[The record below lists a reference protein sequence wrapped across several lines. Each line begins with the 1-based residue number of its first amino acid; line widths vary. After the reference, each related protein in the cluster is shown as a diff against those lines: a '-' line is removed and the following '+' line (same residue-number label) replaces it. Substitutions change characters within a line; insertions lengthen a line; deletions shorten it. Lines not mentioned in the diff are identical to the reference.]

1 MMRKKTAAI
10 AVAAPLLAV
19 VPALAL
25 ASPSTSTAATS
36 MNRVGSYS
44 ADLKPVNHGGTG
56 TVRLIEKGTEL
67 KVDLSASGLD
77 DGIHVAHIHGIRQAQ
92 SECPSLA
99 RDLDG
104 NGLIDILEG
113 LPDYGPV
120 LRTLSNG
127 LNDRGTSLGYVRTFK
142 LIDSGDAI
150 ASLGPLNQYAIVVHG
165 VDLNGDGV
173 ANNPDVQ
180 GDGPDPDDNEITM
193 PSLCGVIMRN

>member
-1 MMRKKTAAI
+1 MRKKTAAI
-10 AVAAPLLAV
+10 IVAAPILAA
-19 VPALAL
+19 VPAIAL
-25 ASPSTSTAATS
+25 ATTGQSSVATYTA
-36 MNRVGSYS
+36 N
-44 ADLKPVNHGGTG
+44 LKPVNHGGAG
-56 TVRLIEKGTEL
+56 TVRLIQQGTEL

-77 DGIHVAHIHGIRQAQ
+77 DGIHVAHIHGIRKAM

-99 RDLDG
+99 RDVDH

-127 LNDRGTSLGYVRTFK
+127 TNDRGSAISYMRTFK
-142 LIDSGDAI
+142 LLDSGDAI

-165 VDLNGDGV
+165 VDLNGDGL

-180 GDGPDPDDNEITM
+180 GDGPDADDNEITM
-193 PSLCGVIMRN
+193 PSLCGVIVRN